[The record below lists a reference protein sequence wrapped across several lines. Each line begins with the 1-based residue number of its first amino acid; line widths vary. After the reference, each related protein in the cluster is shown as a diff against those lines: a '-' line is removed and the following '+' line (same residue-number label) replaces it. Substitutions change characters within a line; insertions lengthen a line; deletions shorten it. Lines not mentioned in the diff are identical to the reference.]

1 MSYAVELPMKP
12 LDEVSLSGMTWY
24 KSLGPLGVSSVSVP
38 RVVFFRRSTKSG
50 VSNPPGTVEVTEL

>member
-12 LDEVSLSGMTWY
+12 LEEVSLSGMTWY

-38 RVVFFRRSTKSG
+38 RVFFRRSTKSG